1 MDDICCFKALRRC
14 RRAFL
19 FLGKGYLPP
28 PLFYK
33 NVILNGLDRRR
44 VQECDSRVFRVCW
57 EQVLGIELILN
68 GLRVLGYG
76 SKAAQERRTPK

>member
-33 NVILNGLDRRR
+33 NVILNGLNRRNT
-44 VQECDSRVFRVCW
+44 QGSD
-57 EQVLGIELILN
+57 
-68 GLRVLGYG
+68 
-76 SKAAQERRTPK
+76 SKAVRWRLKVRS